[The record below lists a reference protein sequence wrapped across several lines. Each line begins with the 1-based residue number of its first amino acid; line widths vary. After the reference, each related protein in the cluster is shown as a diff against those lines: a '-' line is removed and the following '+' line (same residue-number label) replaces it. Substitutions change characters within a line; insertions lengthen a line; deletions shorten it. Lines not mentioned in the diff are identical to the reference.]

1 MLTPK
6 RANRPLALIG
16 WLGLLAGTGLPA
28 NVAQAAA
35 PPEKILPDSTV
46 FLLKL
51 NDAKSFR
58 EAFLSSQYGQLW
70 NDPALKDFRDELA
83 VKLDEATKG
92 LKERIGISFKEL
104 FELPQGSLAIAAI
117 ATEPVAGAP
126 KPEDAARPAIA
137 GALLAETGENQKKML
152 DVLDRSSKQAEGEGA
167 KLSTESFNGLTLHVV
182 QYPTPKEQ
190 PKAEGDPK
198 ENPKPTAPAP
208 LVWTNTD
215 SLFFIAT
222 DLQVIKDLTSH
233 RDGRDNSLA
242 ASESFVKTAAK
253 TDSSRAQ
260 VIWYL
265 DVNRLVKAVIKSMSK
280 GDDATAQQNEVL
292 VQTLGGFGLKSIGG
306 SFTLGTESYDSLSK
320 TFFHAPRPVQGLL
333 KAFSM
338 PPLYLRPESWVP
350 ATVASYQTM
359 SLDLDNAYV
368 ALEEVINKFQQ
379 GLIQLVEQQLVGP
392 NGGQPLS
399 FQNDLFG
406 PLGDRITLITDYR
419 KPIKEDSQR
428 MLLAISLE
436 NTKAF
441 QNTLAQLFQIAGAAP
456 EKREFQGTT
465 IYDFNVDLPEGAA
478 PPAFQPQGQVK
489 GTISL
494 AVAKD
499 TLFITRD
506 TTLLEQILR
515 PGNAPL
521 AESASFQSIAAQYPE
536 KASGMSYV
544 RPDESAR
551 LSYDLLKSGRFE
563 KLILQGMAARG
574 IGGDVANLGKMVP
587 VDKLPDFSV
596 FAKYLSL
603 GGGFSVMDDEGFM
616 MTGFSLRKSRP

>member
-16 WLGLLAGTGLPA
+16 WLGILAVTGLPA
-28 NVAQAAA
+28 NLAQAAVL
-35 PPEKILPDSTV
+35 PERILPESTV

-70 NDPALKDFRDELA
+70 NDPALKDFRVELA
-83 VKLDEATKG
+83 EKLDDATKG

-104 FELPQGSLAIAAI
+104 IELPQGPLTIAAI
-117 ATEPVAGAP
+117 ATEPAP
-126 KPEDAARPAIA
+126 GDAKSKDANKPGIA
-137 GALLAETGENQKKML
+137 GVLLAEMGENQKKML
-152 DVLDRSSKQAEGEGA
+152 DVLDNTSKQAERDGA
-167 KLSTESFNGLTLHVV
+167 KVSTESFNGLTLHIV
-182 QYPTPKEQ
+182 QLPTPKEE

-198 ENPKPTAPAP
+198 EKVQPAPPPP

-215 SLFFIAT
+215 SLFYIAT
-222 DLQVIKDLTSH
+222 DIDVLKDLTSH
-233 RDGRDNSLA
+233 REGRDNSLA
-242 ASESFVKTAAK
+242 ASESFVKTGAK

-260 VIWYL
+260 VVWYL

-280 GDDATAQQNEVL
+280 GGEAEAQQSDVL
-292 VQTLGGFGLKSIGG
+292 VQTLGVYGLKSVGG
-306 SFTLGTESYDSLSK
+306 SFTLGAGSYDSLSK
-320 TFFHAPRPVQGLL
+320 TFFHAPKPVQGLL
-333 KAFSM
+333 KVFSM
-338 PPLYLRPESWVP
+338 PLLTLRPESWVP

-359 SLDLDNAYV
+359 SLDLDNAYL

-379 GLIQLVEQQLVGP
+379 GGINLVEQQLAGP
-392 NGGQPLS
+392 EGGEPLS
-399 FQNDLFG
+399 FQKDLFG
-406 PLGDRITLITDYR
+406 PLGDRITVISDFK

-428 MLLAISLE
+428 MLLAVSLE
-436 NTKAF
+436 DTKAF
-441 QNTLAQLFQIAGAAP
+441 QNTLSRLFAITGAAP

-465 IYDFNVDLPEGAA
+465 IYDFAVNLPEGAGA
-478 PPAFQPQGQVK
+478 ALKPEGLGK
-489 GTISL
+489 NTISL

-499 TLFITRD
+499 TLFVTSD
-506 TTLLEQILR
+506 TTLLEQVLR
-515 PGNAPL
+515 PGNATL
-521 AESASFQSIAAQYPE
+521 AESASFQSIAKEYPE
-536 KASGMSYV
+536 KASGLSYV

-551 LSYDLLKSGRFE
+551 LSYDLIKSGRFE
-563 KLILQGMAARG
+563 KAILQGMAARG
-574 IGGDVANLGKMVP
+574 AGANMPNIGKLIP

-603 GGGFSVMDDEGFM
+603 GGGFGVMDDDGFT